1 MNERGTSTL
10 EMILA
15 LPFLL
20 FMLFGIAEISRL
32 WHTVNV
38 VTLASRDGARVGAT
52 TADPFSAGPAIARI
66 DETLDSLLGPGA
78 TGVTRSVTC
87 NAAPCSADAQVTA
100 TVTVTFQTLIPLVG
114 DLVPNLASIPVRQ
127 TTVMRRE

>member
-10 EMILA
+10 EMVIA

-20 FMLFGIAEISRL
+20 FLLFGIAEISRL

-38 VTLASRDGARVGAT
+38 VTVASRDGARVGAT
-52 TADPFSAGPAIARI
+52 VSPFSAGPAVARI
-66 DETLDSLLGPGA
+66 DQTLDTLLGSTTGA
-78 TGVTRSVTC
+78 TRSVTC
-87 NAAPCSADAQVTA
+87 SGACLPDAEVLA

-114 DLVPNLASIPVRQ
+114 DLVPNLASIPVSQ
-127 TTVMRRE
+127 TTIMRRE